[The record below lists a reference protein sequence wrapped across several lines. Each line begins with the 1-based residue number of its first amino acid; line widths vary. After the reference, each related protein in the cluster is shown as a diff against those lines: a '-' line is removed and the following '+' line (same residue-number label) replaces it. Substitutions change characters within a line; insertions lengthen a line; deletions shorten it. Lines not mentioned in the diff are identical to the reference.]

1 MQFWYWWPQT
11 RTYCLLIAR
20 VAQDSAVALA
30 FRCLL
35 PRQPI
40 LDPIGIAPAP
50 PLLQSIV
57 GQFEPSLVGNVMQR
71 AYLYHDWEALC
82 FAYGSARK
90 SADGI
95 ERAHSCN
102 LLCNGKTC
110 VNLLATNSFACEVKM
125 CQQQTKLDV
134 SEPISI
140 RISQDRTST
149 LSPWYALLLM

>member
-1 MQFWYWWPQT
+1 MT

-110 VNLLATNSFACEVKM
+110 VNLLATNS
-125 CQQQTKLDV
+125 QTKLDV